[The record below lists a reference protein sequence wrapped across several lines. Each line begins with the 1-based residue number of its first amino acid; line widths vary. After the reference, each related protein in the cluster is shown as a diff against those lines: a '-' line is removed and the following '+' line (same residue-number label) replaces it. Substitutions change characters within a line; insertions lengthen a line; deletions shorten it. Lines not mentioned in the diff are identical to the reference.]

1 MIVRYHQVI
10 FQVLLFEHG
19 FPISVKE
26 KKLNLADNNIV
37 KQSNKQL
44 VRFSNNSRRQLLLH
58 YNNYSIIYK
67 RKM

>member
-10 FQVLLFEHG
+10 FQVLLFEQG